1 MNNIYITEATT
12 DDIQN
17 DQWILLEIRGKITDA
32 IHHAQKLQK
41 KGAMAYNPDF
51 LTKTIDALDN
61 ITADIITPLQDKLDD
76 AEAEHRV
83 IHERRVSD

>member
-1 MNNIYITEATT
+1 
-12 DDIQN
+12 
-17 DQWILLEIRGKITDA
+17 
-32 IHHAQKLQK
+32 
-41 KGAMAYNPDF
+41 MAYNPDF

>member
-41 KGAMAYNPDF
+41 KVLW
-51 LTKTIDALDN
+51 LTTLIFSQKPLMLLITSLLISLHHFRINLMMLKRN
-61 ITADIITPLQDKLDD
+61 I
-76 AEAEHRV
+76 E
-83 IHERRVSD
+83 